1 VRIIVIL
8 LVVIVIAM
16 LVMNQI
22 LHMLRSSTDGALHG
36 QTQVTLNIQRNRVLV
51 KKQLMPRH
59 W

>member
-1 VRIIVIL
+1 VHITVIL
-8 LVVIVIAM
+8 LVAIVIAM

-22 LHMLRSSTDGALHG
+22 LHMMRSSVGGALHG
-36 QTQVTLNIQRNRVLV
+36 QTQGTLNIQRNRVLV

>member
-1 VRIIVIL
+1 VRIIVTL
-8 LVVIVIAM
+8 LVVIVIVM

-22 LHMLRSSTDGALHG
+22 LHMPRNSMGGALHG